1 MKRKTKTGLKL
12 ISSLV
17 ERMPREKDANSS
29 FQNEESTNS
38 QDFIQN
44 LIYIY
49 RAYAYFVTE
58 DYESCIKDYLKSGQL
73 KKLNSGSQYNLY
85 LAQGLKGLHLKEYE
99 NAISFFS
106 KASQRSPS

>member
-17 ERMPREKDANSS
+17 ERMPKEKDANQSL
-29 FQNEESTNS
+29 QNDESTNS
-38 QDFIQN
+38 HDFIQN
-44 LIYIY
+44 LIFIY
-49 RAYAYFVTE
+49 RAYAYFVIE
-58 DYESCIKDYLKSGQL
+58 DYESCIKDYLKSNQL
-73 KKLNSGSQYNLY
+73 KKLSNGSQYNLY

-106 KASQRSPS
+106 KASQRSPT